1 MISEHAAHD
10 SERYQVSI
18 ACESLYEHHHAALIR
33 QATICG
39 CDEHDSKDA
48 VQELFARLFRLKMI
62 VLVSRLS
69 FEAQRAWL
77 FRTLKWIVLNMRRQR
92 VSIRRGSGSPH
103 DSVEALME
111 AGRDFSSAIS
121 NTPASEHDRR
131 WAMML
136 LEDGLDLLRVTVSPA
151 VWQCI
156 EMSFFG
162 PDAVEG
168 QVRPPPALRVAA
180 HRARLRLRAMVTAKA
195 GPSAKAGLFQA
206 LCVHN

>member
-1 MISEHAAHD
+1 MISEHAEHD
-10 SERYQVSI
+10 AERHQVSI

-33 QATICG
+33 QATMCG

-62 VLVSRLS
+62 VLVSRWPS
-69 FEAQRAWL
+69 EAQRAWL

-92 VSIRRGSGSPH
+92 VTIRRGCGSPH
-103 DSVEALME
+103 DSIEALME
-111 AGRDFSSAIS
+111 AGCDFKSASSI
-121 NTPASEHDRR
+121 TPASEHDRQ

-136 LEDGLDLLRVTVSPA
+136 LEDGLDMLRVSVSPA
-151 VWQCI
+151 LWQCI
-156 EMSFFG
+156 EMSVFG

-168 QVRPPPALRVAA
+168 PVRRAPALRVAA
-180 HRARLRLRAMVTAKA
+180 HRARLRLRAILTAKA

-206 LCVHN
+206 LCA

>member
-1 MISEHAAHD
+1 MISEQAEHEAEGH
-10 SERYQVSI
+10 QVSI

-33 QATICG
+33 QAKMCG

-62 VLVSRLS
+62 VMVSRLP
-69 FEAQRAWL
+69 FESQRAWL

-92 VSIRRGSGSPH
+92 VSIRRGCGSPH
-103 DSVEALME
+103 DSIEALME
-111 AGRDFSSAIS
+111 AGRDFASTVSI
-121 NTPASEHDRR
+121 TPASEHDRR

-136 LEDGLDLLRVTVSPA
+136 LEDCLDMLRASVSPA

-156 EMSFFG
+156 EMSVFG

-168 QVRPPPALRVAA
+168 PVHPAPALRVAA
-180 HRARLRLRAMVTAKA
+180 HRARLRLRAMVASKA

-206 LCVHN
+206 LCAQN